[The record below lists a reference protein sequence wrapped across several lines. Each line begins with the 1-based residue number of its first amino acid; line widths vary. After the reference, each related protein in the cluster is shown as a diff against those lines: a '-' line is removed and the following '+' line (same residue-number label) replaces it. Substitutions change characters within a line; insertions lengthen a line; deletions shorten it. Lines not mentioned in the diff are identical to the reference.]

1 MLVLLLG
8 FLGGIFGAA
17 VAEEEGFF
25 FGAALGV
32 MVALW
37 LRVRSRV
44 GEVETDQRALE
55 GDLSALKF
63 ELSTLRQSL
72 DQVRREQQQAR
83 SVHSA
88 ASTATTAPIATTPQP
103 SVPVIVPAVVAAA
116 FAMPDPQGAEPEAA
130 TPEAAAPASA
140 PRDPT
145 ATTDE
150 ALATEDDPGA
160 DAAPQLAT
168 PEPRAPEPT
177 APQAQPQAAA
187 APVPQWPE
195 RGPDPLVAAF
205 NALRGWLLGGN
216 TVVRAGTLVLLV
228 GVVLLLKYAAD
239 HAVLPIEARLSAA
252 ALIAVAL
259 SAFGYRQRHTRP
271 GFGLTLQGGGVAA
284 VYLVVF
290 FAYRTYELVPSG
302 FAFAAFAVVA
312 AASAS
317 LAVAQHSL
325 ALAFI
330 GTLGGFAA
338 PILASSGSGNHV
350 ALFSYY
356 LLLNVM
362 VVSVAWFR
370 AWRPLN
376 LLAFVCTYGVATAW
390 GALKYRPEHFDS
402 TEPFVIAFFLLFVAV
417 TVLFALRS
425 PPRLGGV
432 VDGSLVFGTPLVTL
446 LAQSRIVDGKPMG
459 MALSAAALGVFYAV
473 LGTVLWKRARDT
485 FQNLVES
492 FIAIAVAF
500 GTLAIPF
507 ALDDALTTSMAWAL
521 EGAGIYWNGTRQ
533 GRRLPKFAGIALQA
547 LAAVALFRR
556 IDSVFDLKH
565 GQSLPLIN
573 PAFVSCLTLTLAA
586 FVIAISAHRAAR
598 RAAPEQERVGLGF
611 TQLIALWGY
620 SFWVLGWVQE
630 IDLRVPDKHQLAAAL
645 LVSVITAWS
654 CFVLARTLD
663 WATGRLLALL
673 LLPEAFLIL
682 MLAAI
687 DEDVFDGV
695 LGPAWPV
702 AWISLFLLIERS
714 RSVFVSSQRL
724 FAPTWWLVA
733 MVASVGCVEQVSEID
748 DIGPAWVGSVGGAAS
763 ALALV
768 VLATLTRRAVG
779 PFRQALHT
787 HLVAGGGLLTAG
799 LLLYCL
805 NSSLTLDGDSS
816 PLPYAPLVNP
826 VDLTHALCLLTVAFW
841 YRQCARLEAFSP
853 DTQTERD
860 RLLAIILAGVSFVWL
875 NAIVA
880 RSVCQYADVSFRLQP
895 LWRSVELQSALS
907 ITWTLVALFT
917 MLWATRRGVRV
928 VWIVAAALLG
938 VVVFKLFTVDLAR
951 LSTLLKI
958 GTFLVVG
965 VLLMAIGYF
974 SPVPPEQETSG
985 ASE

>member
-1 MLVLLLG
+1 
-8 FLGGIFGAA
+8 
-17 VAEEEGFF
+17 
-25 FGAALGV
+25 
-32 MVALW
+32 MV
-37 LRVRSRV
+37 RV
-44 GEVETDQRALE
+44 
-55 GDLSALKF
+55 
-63 ELSTLRQSL
+63 
-72 DQVRREQQQAR
+72 
-83 SVHSA
+83 
-88 ASTATTAPIATTPQP
+88 
-103 SVPVIVPAVVAAA
+103 
-116 FAMPDPQGAEPEAA
+116 
-130 TPEAAAPASA
+130 
-140 PRDPT
+140 
-145 ATTDE
+145 
-150 ALATEDDPGA
+150 
-160 DAAPQLAT
+160 
-168 PEPRAPEPT
+168 
-177 APQAQPQAAA
+177 
-187 APVPQWPE
+187 
-195 RGPDPLVAAF
+195 
-205 NALRGWLLGGN
+205 
-216 TVVRAGTLVLLV
+216 GTLVLLV

-239 HAVLPIEARLSAA
+239 HAVLPVEARLSAA

-259 SAFGYRQRHTRP
+259 TAFGYRQRHARP

-338 PILASSGSGNHV
+338 PVLASSGSGNHV

-402 TEPFVIAFFLLFVAV
+402 IEPFVIAFFLLFVAV

-446 LAQSRIVDGKPMG
+446 LAQARIVEGKPMA
-459 MALSAAALGVFYAV
+459 MALSAAALGLFYAV
-473 LGTVLWKRARDT
+473 LGTVLWSRARDT
-485 FQNLVES
+485 VRNLVES

-533 GRRLPKFAGIALQA
+533 GRRLPKFAGLALQG
-547 LAAVALFRR
+547 LAAAALFRR
-556 IDSVFDLKH
+556 MTSVLDLKRVD
-565 GQSLPLIN
+565 SLPLIN
-573 PAFVSCLTLTLAA
+573 PAFISYATLTLAA
-586 FVIAISAHRAAR
+586 FVIAITAHRAAQKQATEPQPSR
-598 RAAPEQERVGLGF
+598 LGF

-620 SFWVLGWVQE
+620 GFWWLGCVEE
-630 IDLRVPDKHQLAAAL
+630 IDLRVPNGQQLGAAL
-645 LVSVITAWS
+645 LVAVITAWI
-654 CFVLARTLD
+654 CFALARALN
-663 WATGRLLALL
+663 WSTGRLLSLLLLPQAALL
-673 LLPEAFLIL
+673 LLG
-682 MLAAI
+682 AAI
-687 DEDVFDGV
+687 DEDVFENL

-702 AWISLFLLIERS
+702 ALISVFLLVEQSRRVFARS
-714 RSVFVSSQRL
+714 RSL
-724 FAPTWWLVA
+724 FAPAWWLVA
-733 MVASVGCVEQVSEID
+733 LVASLGCVEVVD
-748 DIGPAWVGSVGGAAS
+748 DIADIGVAWVGSVGGAAS

-768 VLATLTRRAVG
+768 VLAALTRGGVG
-779 PFRQALHT
+779 PFGNARDT
-787 HLVAGGGLLTAG
+787 HLRWGGGVLVAALV
-799 LLLYCL
+799 LYCL
-805 NSSLTLDGDSS
+805 NSSLTLGGDVS
-816 PLPYAPLVNP
+816 PLPYLPLLNP
-826 VDLTHALCLLTVAFW
+826 VDLTHALCLLAAVYW
-841 YRQCARLEAFSP
+841 YRQCTRLEVLAP
-853 DTQTERD
+853 DNPQTRD
-860 RLLAIILAGVSFVWL
+860 ELARVAAVVLAGICFVWL

-880 RSVCQYADVSFRLQP
+880 RSVSEYAFVTYRLRP

-907 ITWTLVALFT
+907 IAWTLVALLS
-917 MLWATRRGVRV
+917 MLWATRRGVRI

-938 VVVFKLFTVDLAR
+938 VVVLKLFTVDLAR

-965 VLLMAIGYF
+965 MLLMAIGYF
-974 SPVPPEQETSG
+974 SPVPPDQNQAEDPR
-985 ASE
+985 